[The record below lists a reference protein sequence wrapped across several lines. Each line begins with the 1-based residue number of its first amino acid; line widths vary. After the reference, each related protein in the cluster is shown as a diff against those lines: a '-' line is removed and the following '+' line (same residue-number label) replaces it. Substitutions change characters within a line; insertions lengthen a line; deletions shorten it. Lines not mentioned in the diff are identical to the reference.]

1 MALVILLCR
10 WDSYPE
16 DLVDRPEDWMLLT
29 TFARKT
35 EGLAVR
41 MLIRTDDSFE
51 DDCCSEEEVLE
62 AKRRLGTFAFVG
74 MTDQWEMSVCLF
86 HVIFGGDISASDL
99 LNVRPGAGKVAHSRY
114 DTSMLGT
121 FHDEADEA
129 LYAQALQIFER
140 DLRIFGVTEEWCNAM
155 RVGDD
160 GLSPATVRSPPPLQP
175 SPNRPSPPPPNL
187 LPPVP
192 PNPLQLASANPAAIT
207 APPQPS
213 PNRPPPPPPTNP
225 LPVTTD
231 ALVATTTTDATS
243 RRGMYIWCGVLF
255 LIAGSVLVC
264 SSLMSKIINVVGD
277 NGHTYGAQ
285 ALQQAGKGGTQ
296 SPNEMFEEYAL

>member
-41 MLIRTDDSFE
+41 MLLRTDDSFE

-160 GLSPATVRSPPPLQP
+160 GLSPATVRSPPP
-175 SPNRPSPPPPNL
+175 
-187 LPPVP
+187 
-192 PNPLQLASANPAAIT
+192 
-207 APPQPS
+207 PQPS

-225 LPVTTD
+225 LPV
-231 ALVATTTTDATS
+231 
-243 RRGMYIWCGVLF
+243 YIWCGVLF
-255 LIAGSVLVC
+255 LTAGSVLVC

-277 NGHTYGAQ
+277 SVHTSGAQ
-285 ALQQAGKGGTQ
+285 ALQQAGEGGTQ
-296 SPNEMFEEYAL
+296 LPNELFEEYDL